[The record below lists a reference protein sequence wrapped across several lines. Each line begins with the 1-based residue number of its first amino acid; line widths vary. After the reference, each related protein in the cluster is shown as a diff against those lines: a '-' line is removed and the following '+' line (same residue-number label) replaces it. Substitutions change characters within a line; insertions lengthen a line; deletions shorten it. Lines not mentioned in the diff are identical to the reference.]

1 MNNTSRHSLSF
12 PVTQNSP
19 HLTQLLPPS
28 LRSFKELCLALPVPS
43 GNRHGRRRENPNR
56 IWEASFW
63 LESTI
68 FHRNFSIFQ
77 HSRNGFVVVFVGFM
91 IKSQYTGNLTGYNSR
106 PASHLRAL
114 VARHPA
120 ASFWHLKNCS
130 TWSTELMPM
139 LQRILLQSN
148 SPQIA
153 GLFWTEKDGSRCST
167 QPNFAADPNS
177 IYTLPIT
184 NHQLP
189 QAWTRLLFCWNVL
202 PPMPLEWPSDSMI
215 PRFSQCGWSW
225 ASDFLIDS
233 WFFVGPW
240 IWRAFKI

>member
-12 PVTQNSP
+12 SVTQNSP

-77 HSRNGFVVVFVGFM
+77 HSRNGFVVVLVGFM

-106 PASHLRAL
+106 PASHQRAL
-114 VARHPA
+114 AARHPVA
-120 ASFWHLKNCS
+120 RFWHLKNCS
-130 TWSTELMPM
+130 TG
-139 LQRILLQSN
+139 QHGQCSN
-148 SPQIA
+148 GFSSNQIHRKSLVFFGQKKMVATVVANQTSP
-153 GLFWTEKDGSRCST
+153 LT
-167 QPNFAADPNS
+167 P
-177 IYTLPIT
+177 TLYSAY
-184 NHQLP
+184 Q
-189 QAWTRLLFCWNVL
+189 
-202 PPMPLEWPSDSMI
+202 
-215 PRFSQCGWSW
+215 
-225 ASDFLIDS
+225 
-233 WFFVGPW
+233 
-240 IWRAFKI
+240 